1 MIDIQNVSK
10 KIGNK
15 IVLKDID
22 LNIKK
27 GSIFG
32 LIGENGAGK
41 TTLIKCLN
49 GVYKVDEG
57 SIKIDGEEVFEN
69 NKIKQK
75 IGYVA
80 DQNNYFTYFKIEEII
95 EFYKRAYDKFS
106 VERFE
111 RLNDIFKISKEK
123 KIKDLSKGM
132 KMQLSLMLNFSIN
145 PEVLILDEPTSG
157 LDAVVK
163 KKVIKIL
170 IDEVAD
176 NDTTVFIS
184 SHHLEEIERICD
196 NIAIIE
202 NGEIKYVNSIE
213 NMKDSIKKLQI
224 LFEEKVEDEIEDWD
238 EVLCLESVGRITYIV
253 VKNYSKELQLKLKD
267 KGAKFIEE
275 INLSLE
281 DIFIYS
287 VEEELEN
294 EKCI

>member
-32 LIGENGAGK
+32 IIGENGAGK

-57 SIKIDGEEVFEN
+57 NIKIDGEEVFEN
-69 NKIKQK
+69 NKIKQR

-80 DQNNYFTYFKIEEII
+80 DQNNYFTYFKIKEMI
-95 EFYKRAYDKFS
+95 EFYKKAYNGFSIEKF
-106 VERFE
+106 EK
-111 RLNDIFKISKEK
+111 LNEIFKISKEK
-123 KIKDLSKGM
+123 RIKDLSKGM
-132 KMQLSLMLNFSIN
+132 KMQLSLILNLSIN
-145 PEVLILDEPTSG
+145 AKVLILDEPTSG
-157 LDAVVK
+157 LDAIVK
-163 KKVIKIL
+163 KKFIKIL

-176 NDTTVFIS
+176 NGTTIFIS
-184 SHHLEEIERICD
+184 SHHLGELERICD
-196 NIAIIE
+196 TIAII
-202 NGEIKYVNSIE
+202 NKGKIKYVNSIE
-213 NMKDSIKKLQI
+213 DMKNSIKKIQV

-238 EVLCLESVGRITYIV
+238 EVLRLDSVGRITYIV
-253 VKNYSKELQLKLKD
+253 VKNYSEELQLKLKQ

-275 INLSLE
+275 IDLSLE

-287 VEEELEN
+287 VGEELEN
-294 EKCI
+294 EKCV

>member
-1 MIDIQNVSK
+1 MIQIQNITK

-15 IVLKDID
+15 MVLKDIE
-22 LNIKK
+22 LNIEK

-41 TTLIKCLN
+41 TTLIKCLT
-49 GVYKVDEG
+49 GIYKVDVG
-57 SIKIDGEEVFEN
+57 SVKIDDEEVFEN

-176 NDTTVFIS
+176 NGTTVFIS

-213 NMKDSIKKLQI
+213 NMKDSIKKLQV
-224 LFEEKVEDEIEDWD
+224 LFEEKAQDEIKTWD
-238 EVLCLESVGRITYIV
+238 EVLCVESIGRITYII
-253 VKNYSKELQLKLKD
+253 VKDYSEELQLRLKD